1 MPVLTQ
7 LLTQA
12 GVAKP
17 TVTLPTPALFELP
30 EKVLQFGTGVLLR
43 GLPDFLI
50 DQANRQGIFN
60 GRVVV
65 VKSTDGGGDAAAFD
79 RQDNLYTVCVR
90 GVEDG
95 QAVSEDVVCASISRV
110 LSAKSQWAQVLQV
123 ATSSDLEVVL
133 SNTTEVGIVL
143 DENEDLEATP
153 PRSFPGKLLAVLH
166 ARYQA
171 FGGDASKGLVIV
183 PTELIPDNGTKLRG
197 ILHELAER
205 AALGADFMS
214 WLTTANTI
222 CNSLVDRI
230 VPGKPDTAAY
240 TQLTQELGYE
250 DELLTMSEVY
260 LLWAIEG
267 DERVKDVLSFQQVHT
282 GVIVQPDINLFRE
295 LKMRLLNGTHSL
307 SCGLAFLSGVATV
320 REAMET
326 DHLATYVRNLM
337 LADLL
342 PGIPYPVDEKV
353 GQRFGM
359 QVLDRFRN
367 PAVEH
372 RWLAITLNYSAKLRM
387 RVVPDLLH
395 YYERFKAVP
404 QYVALGFAAY
414 LLFERGTRQ
423 EGSKW
428 YGEAR
433 GQEYLIQDEQAGYFA
448 DLWQRLPAAEVAQVA
463 LANQALW
470 GADLTALPGFADS
483 VTRYLTQLQR
493 EGAATTLAVVLNK
506 TQKATA

>member
-1 MPVLTQ
+1 MPVLSQ

-12 GVAKP
+12 GAAKP
-17 TVTLPTPALFELP
+17 TVSLPTPALFSLP

-79 RQDNLYTVCVR
+79 RQNNLYTVCIR

-95 QAVSEDVVCASISRV
+95 QTVSEDVVSASISRV
-110 LSAKSQWAQVLQV
+110 LSAKSQWAEVLQV
-123 ATSSDLEVVL
+123 ATSPDLEVVL

-143 DENEDLEATP
+143 DENEDLGATP
-153 PRSFPGKLLAVLH
+153 PRSFPGKLLAVLY
-166 ARYQA
+166 ARFQA
-171 FGGDASKGLVIV
+171 FGGAPDKGLVIV

-205 AALGADFMS
+205 AALGPDFMH

-230 VPGKPDTAAY
+230 VPGKPAADAHA
-240 TQLTQELGYE
+240 QLTQELGYE
-250 DELLTMSEVY
+250 DDLLIMSEVY

-267 DERVKDVLSFQQVHT
+267 DERVKDVLSFQQVHP

-307 SCGLAFLSGVATV
+307 SCGLAFLCGVATV
-320 REAMET
+320 REAMEN
-326 DHLATYVRNLM
+326 DCLATYVRNLM

-404 QYVALGFAAY
+404 QYMALGFAAY

-423 EGSKW
+423 EGDKW
-428 YGEAR
+428 YGEAH

-448 DLWQRLPAAEVAQVA
+448 DLWQRLPAAEVVQVA
-463 LANQALW
+463 LGNQNLW
-470 GADLTALPGFADS
+470 GTDLTALPGFADS
-483 VTRYLTQLQR
+483 VTRYLTQLQH
-493 EGAATTLAVVLNK
+493 EGAAATLATVLNK

>member
-1 MPVLTQ
+1 MPILSEKLVRGGT
-7 LLTQA
+7 A
-12 GVAKP
+12 AP
-17 TVTLPTPALFELP
+17 TVALPPSALLDLP

-65 VKSTDGGGDAAAFD
+65 VKSTDGGDATAFA
-79 RQDNLYTVCVR
+79 RQDGLYTVCVR

-95 QAVSEDVVCASISRV
+95 QVISQNVVCASISRV
-110 LSAKSQWAQVLQV
+110 LSARSQWAEVLTF
-123 ATSSDLEVVL
+123 ATHPELRVVL

-143 DENEDLEATP
+143 DAGDDVRAAP
-153 PRSFPGKLLAVLH
+153 PRSFPGKLLAVLL
-166 ARYQA
+166 ARYEA
-171 FGGDASKGLVIV
+171 FAGAADKGLVIV
-183 PTELIPDNGTKLRG
+183 PTELIPENGTKLRD
-197 ILHELAER
+197 ILRTLAENQVPDPGF
-205 AALGADFMS
+205 LH
-214 WLTTANTI
+214 WLETANTI

-230 VPGKPDTAAY
+230 VPGAPAPAAAAE
-240 TQLTQELGYE
+240 LAQELGYD

-260 LLWAIEG
+260 RLWAIEG
-267 DERVKDVLSFQQVHT
+267 GERVREVLSFEQADA
-282 GVIVQPDINLFRE
+282 GIIVQPDINQFRE
-295 LKMRLLNGTHSL
+295 LKLRLLNGTHSL
-307 SCGLAFLSGVATV
+307 ACGLAVLGGVGTV
-320 REAMET
+320 REAMED
-326 DHLATYVRNLM
+326 DHLLTYIRHLM

-342 PGIPYPVDEKV
+342 PGIPYPLDEKV

-395 YYERFKAVP
+395 YYGRFGAVP

-414 LLFERGTRQ
+414 LLFMRGVRQ
-423 EGSKW
+423 EGHKW
-428 YGEAR
+428 YGAVQ

-448 DLWQRLPAAEVAQVA
+448 DLWAHQSAGSLVQLV
-463 LANQALW
+463 LSNHTLW
-470 GADLTALPGFADS
+470 DADLTALPGFAEA
-483 VTRYLTQLQR
+483 VTRYLGQLQL
-493 EGAATTLAVVLNK
+493 EGVAATLAAMLNK
-506 TQKATA
+506 NQRAAV

>member
-1 MPVLTQ
+1 MPVLCQ
-7 LLTQA
+7 SLAQA
-12 GVAKP
+12 GVAKS
-17 TVTLPTPALFELP
+17 TVALPTPALFELP

-65 VKSTDGGGDAAAFD
+65 VKSTDGGDAAAFE
-79 RQDNLYTVCVR
+79 REDNLYTVCVR
-90 GVEDG
+90 GVEEG
-95 QAVSEDVVCASISRV
+95 QTISEDVVCASISRV
-110 LSAKSQWAQVLQV
+110 LSAKSQWADVLKF
-123 ATSSDLEVVL
+123 AASPDLQVVL

-143 DENEDLEATP
+143 EENEDLRATP
-153 PRSFPGKLLAVLH
+153 PRSFPGKLLAVLL
-166 ARYQA
+166 ARYEA
-171 FGGDASKGLVIV
+171 FDGAADKGLIIV

-197 ILHELAER
+197 ILRELADR
-205 AALGADFMS
+205 AGLDAKFIE
-214 WLTTANTI
+214 WLETANTV

-230 VPGKPDTAAY
+230 VPGKPAAEAHAA
-240 TQLTQELGYE
+240 LAQELGY
-250 DELLTMSEVY
+250 DDDLLIMSEAY

-267 DERVKDVLSFQQVHT
+267 DERVKDVLSFHQIHP

-307 SCGLAFLSGVATV
+307 TCGLAVLCGEPTV
-320 REAMET
+320 RGAMEN
-326 DHLATYVRNLM
+326 DCLATYIRNLM

-342 PGIPYPVDEKV
+342 PGIPYPVDEKM

-387 RVVPDLLH
+387 RVLPDLLY
-395 YYERFKAVP
+395 YYERFKTAP

-414 LLFERGTRQ
+414 LQFMRGTRQ
-423 EGSKW
+423 EAGKW
-428 YGEAR
+428 YGEAN

-448 DLWQRLPAAEVAQVA
+448 DLWQRLPIIELVQTV
-463 LANQALW
+463 LSNQELW
-470 GADLTALPGFADS
+470 GTDLAALPGFAAS
-483 VTRYLTQLQR
+483 ITRYLLQMQQ
-493 EGAATTLAVVLNK
+493 EGAAATLATVLNK
-506 TQKATA
+506 TQKAAA

>member
-1 MPVLTQ
+1 MPVLSQ
-7 LLTQA
+7 SFAQA
-12 GVAKP
+12 GAAATTVA
-17 TVTLPTPALFELP
+17 LPTPALFELP

-65 VKSTDGGGDAAAFD
+65 VKSTDGGDAAAFE
-79 RQDNLYTVCVR
+79 REDNLYTVCVR

-95 QAVSEDVVCASISRV
+95 QTVSENVVCASISRV
-110 LSAKSQWAQVLQV
+110 LSAKSQWAEVLQF
-123 ATSSDLEVVL
+123 AASPDLQVVL
-133 SNTTEVGIVL
+133 SNTTEIGIVL
-143 DENEDLEATP
+143 DESEDLRATP
-153 PRSFPGKLLAVLH
+153 PRSFPGKLLAVLL
-166 ARYQA
+166 A
-171 FGGDASKGLVIV
+171 FGGAADKGLIIV

-197 ILHELAER
+197 ILRELADR
-205 AALGADFMS
+205 AGLAADFIS
-214 WLTTANTI
+214 WLETANTV

-230 VPGKPDTAAY
+230 VPGKPAAEAHAA
-240 TQLTQELGYE
+240 LTQELGYE
-250 DELLTMSEVY
+250 DELLIMSEAY

-267 DERVKDVLSFQQVHT
+267 DERVKEVLSFQQIHP

-307 SCGLAFLSGVATV
+307 TCGLAVLAGEATV
-320 REAMET
+320 RGAMEN
-326 DHLATYVRNLM
+326 DYLATYIRNLM

-342 PGIPYPVDEKV
+342 PGIPYPVDEKM

-395 YYERFKAVP
+395 YCERFKAVP

-414 LLFERGTRQ
+414 LLFLRSTRQ
-423 EGSKW
+423 EGGKY
-428 YGEAR
+428 YGEAN

-448 DLWQRLPAAEVAQVA
+448 ELWQRPADEVVSAA
-463 LANQALW
+463 LSNQELW
-470 GADLTALPGFADS
+470 GTDLTALPGFEAS
-483 VTRYLTQLQR
+483 VTRYLAQLQQ
-493 EGAATTLAVVLNK
+493 EGAVATLATALNK
-506 TQKATA
+506 NQRVAV

>member
-1 MPVLTQ
+1 MPVLSQ
-7 LLTQA
+7 SFAQA
-12 GVAKP
+12 GVAGA
-17 TVTLPTPALFELP
+17 TVALPTAALFELP

-65 VKSTDGGGDAAAFD
+65 VKSTDGGDAAAFE
-79 RQDNLYTVCVR
+79 REDNLYTVCVR

-95 QAVSEDVVCASISRV
+95 QTVSENVVCASISRV
-110 LSAKSQWAQVLQV
+110 LSAKSQWADVLQF
-123 ATSSDLEVVL
+123 AASPDLQVVL
-133 SNTTEVGIVL
+133 SNTTEIGIVL
-143 DENEDLEATP
+143 DESEDLRATP
-153 PRSFPGKLLAVLH
+153 PRSFPGKLLAVLL
-166 ARYQA
+166 ARYEA
-171 FGGDASKGLVIV
+171 FGGAADKGLVIV

-197 ILHELAER
+197 ILRELADR
-205 AALGADFMS
+205 AGLDAGFIA
-214 WLTTANTI
+214 WLETANTV

-230 VPGKPDTAAY
+230 VPGKPAAEAHAA
-240 TQLTQELGYE
+240 LTQELGYD
-250 DELLTMSEVY
+250 DELLIMSEAY

-267 DERVKDVLSFQQVHT
+267 DERVREVLSFQQIHP

-307 SCGLAFLSGVATV
+307 TCGLAVLAGEATV
-320 REAMET
+320 RGAMEN
-326 DHLATYVRNLM
+326 DYFATYIRNLM

-387 RVVPDLLH
+387 RVVPDLVH
-395 YYERFKAVP
+395 YCERFKTAP

-414 LLFERGTRQ
+414 LLFMRSTRQ
-423 EGSKW
+423 DGDKY
-428 YGEAR
+428 YGEAN
-433 GQEYLIQDEQAGYFA
+433 GQEYLLQDEQAGYFA
-448 DLWQRLPAAEVAQVA
+448 ELWQRPAAEVVSAA
-463 LANQALW
+463 LSNQELW
-470 GADLTALPGFADS
+470 GTDLTALPGFEAS
-483 VTRYLTQLQR
+483 VARYLAQLQQ
-493 EGAATTLAVVLNK
+493 EGAVATLATVLNK
-506 TQKATA
+506 NQRVAV

>member
-1 MPVLTQ
+1 MPILSQ
-7 LLTQA
+7 SFTQA
-12 GVAKP
+12 STAKS
-17 TVTLPTPALFELP
+17 TVVLPTPAAFELP

-60 GRVVV
+60 GRIVV
-65 VKSTDGGGDAAAFD
+65 VKSTDGGDATAFE

-95 QAVSEDVVCASISRV
+95 QTVSQDVVCAGISRV
-110 LSAKSQWAQVLQV
+110 LSAKSQWAEVLHV
-123 ATSSDLEVVL
+123 ATSPDLQVVL

-143 DENEDLEATP
+143 DESEDLRATP
-153 PRSFPGKLLAVLH
+153 PRSFPGKLLAVLL
-166 ARYQA
+166 ARYEA
-171 FGGDASKGLVIV
+171 FGGATDKGLVIV

-197 ILHELAER
+197 ILRELADR
-205 AALGADFMS
+205 AGLDAAFIN
-214 WLTTANTI
+214 WLETANTV

-230 VPGKPDTAAY
+230 VPGKPAAAAHAE
-240 TQLTQELGYE
+240 LAQELGYD
-250 DELLTMSEVY
+250 DELLIMSEVY

-267 DERVKDVLSFQQVHT
+267 DERVKEVLSFQQIHP

-307 SCGLAFLSGVATV
+307 TCGLAVLAGETTV
-320 REAMET
+320 RGAMEN
-326 DHLATYVRNLM
+326 DYLATYIRNLM

-387 RVVPDLLH
+387 RVIPDLLH
-395 YYERFKAVP
+395 YCERFKTAP

-414 LLFERGTRQ
+414 LQFMRGTRQ
-423 EGSKW
+423 EAGKW
-428 YGEAR
+428 HVKAN

-448 DLWQRLPAAEVAQVA
+448 DLWQRLPAAELVPAV
-463 LANQALW
+463 LSNQELW
-470 GADLTALPGFADS
+470 GTDLTALPGFEAS
-483 VTRYLTQLQR
+483 VARYLTQMQQ
-493 EGAATTLAVVLNK
+493 EGAQATLATVLNK
-506 TQKATA
+506 NQKAAA

>member
-1 MPVLTQ
+1 MPILSQ
-7 LLTQA
+7 SFAQA
-12 GVAKP
+12 GPATPAVS
-17 TVTLPTPALFELP
+17 LPTPAAFALP

-65 VKSTDGGGDAAAFD
+65 VKSTDGGDAAAFD

-90 GVEDG
+90 GVEED
-95 QAVSEDVVCASISRV
+95 QAISENVVCASISRV
-110 LSAKSQWAQVLQV
+110 LSAKSQWAEVLQV
-123 ATSSDLEVVL
+123 AASLDLQVVL

-143 DENEDLEATP
+143 EENEDLRATP
-153 PRSFPGKLLAVLH
+153 PRSFPGKLLAVLL
-166 ARYQA
+166 ARYEA
-171 FGGDASKGLVIV
+171 FGGAADKGLVIV

-197 ILHELAER
+197 ILRELAER
-205 AALGADFMS
+205 AGLDAGFMQ
-214 WLTTANTI
+214 WLELANTV

-230 VPGKPDTAAY
+230 VPGKPSAQTHTA
-240 TQLTQELGYE
+240 LTQELGY
-250 DELLTMSEVY
+250 DDDLLIMSEVY

-267 DERVKDVLSFQQVHT
+267 DERVKEVLSFQQIHP

-295 LKMRLLNGTHSL
+295 LKLRLLNGTHSL
-307 SCGLAFLSGVATV
+307 ACGLAVLCGEATV
-320 REAMET
+320 RGAMEN
-326 DHLATYVRNLM
+326 DCLATYIRNLM

-342 PGIPYPVDEKV
+342 PGIPYPVDEKM

-395 YYERFKAVP
+395 YYERFKTAP

-414 LLFERGTRQ
+414 VQFMRGTRQ
-423 EGSKW
+423 DGDKY
-428 YGEAR
+428 YGEAT
-433 GQEYLIQDEQAGYFA
+433 GQEYLIQDEQAAYFA
-448 DLWQRLPAAEVAQVA
+448 DLWQRMPLIELMQTV
-463 LANQALW
+463 LSNQDLW
-470 GADLTALPGFADS
+470 GTDLAALPGFAAS
-483 VTRYLTQLQR
+483 VTRYLLQMQQ
-493 EGAATTLAVVLNK
+493 EGAAATLATVLNK
-506 TQKATA
+506 NQKATA